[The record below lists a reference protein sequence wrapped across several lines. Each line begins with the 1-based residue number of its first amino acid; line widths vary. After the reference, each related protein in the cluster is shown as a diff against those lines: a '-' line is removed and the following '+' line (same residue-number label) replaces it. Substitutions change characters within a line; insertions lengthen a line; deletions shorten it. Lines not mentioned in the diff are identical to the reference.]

1 MRKTEKEKLR
11 QALLTRKIELLDE
24 MGIIMDTNF
33 SSTIKESTGDISH
46 YSYHMADQAT
56 DNMERELA
64 FMFASKSGRLVY
76 HIDEALRRIQA
87 GKYGKCVACGNS
99 ISAARLEAVPHAR
112 MCIDCKSAEEEQKTA
127 KQRKR

>member
-87 GKYGKCVACGNS
+87 GEYGKCVACGNS